1 MVRWRVNSKSTHMV
15 IVQPAR
21 KDSGAV
27 PANGTKVMT
36 EDGHE
41 ITGITSIS
49 LHAEVGDVW
58 RATIECTPHV
68 SEPMIVRAVMQSTL
82 RLNWWQRLCFK
93 VSGLRIP
100 VETTSIA
107 DDSRRYKRFP

>member
-1 MVRWRVNSKSTHMV
+1 MNNKSTHMV

-49 LHAEVGDVW
+49 LHAEVGGIW
-58 RATIECTPHV
+58 RATIECTPHM
-68 SEPMIVRAVMQSTL
+68 SEPMVAMAVKQDAA
-82 RLNWWQRLCFK
+82 RLNWWQRFCFK
-93 VSGLRIP
+93 ISGLCVA